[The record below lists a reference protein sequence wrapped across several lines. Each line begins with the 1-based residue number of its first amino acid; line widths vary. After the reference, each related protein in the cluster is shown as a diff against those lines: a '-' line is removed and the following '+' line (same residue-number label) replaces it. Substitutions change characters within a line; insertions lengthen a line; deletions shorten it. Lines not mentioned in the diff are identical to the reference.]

1 MSIKGQCS
9 SCGLTMR
16 RRLKDMAR
24 PCPECGG
31 RVHIDEEDLEVGVIV
46 GVVAILLMMF
56 VTISFVYLGVGER

>member
-9 SCGLTMR
+9 SCGWKTS
-16 RRLKDMAR
+16 RRLKEMAR

-31 RVHIDEEDLEVGVIV
+31 RVYIDEEDLEAGVM
-46 GVVAILLMMF
+46 VVVLAILLMLV